1 MINETSIKEVKI
13 IEPRVFKD
21 ERGSFNE
28 VFSVRELKKYGIEF
42 NPVQENCAFSVKK
55 GTIRGI
61 HFQNE
66 PYAQAKLVR
75 CTKGVVNDYAIDLRK
90 KSPTYLKYVCVELSE
105 ENKKQLFIPKGFAH
119 AVINLVDNSEIEY
132 LVDNLYE
139 PTCDRS
145 INPCDE
151 TLNIEWGFSELVLS
165 EKDKNAPSLIDSDC
179 NFVYDNNIN
188 K

>member
-1 MINETSIKEVKI
+1 MIHDASIKEVKI
-13 IEPRVFKD
+13 IEPKVFCD

-28 VFSVRELKKYGIEF
+28 VFSIRELQKNGIEF
-42 NPVQENCAFSVKK
+42 KPVQENCAFSLRK
-55 GTIRGI
+55 GTVRGI
-61 HFQNE
+61 HFQND
-66 PYAQAKLVR
+66 PCAQAKLVR

-90 KSPTYLKYVCVELSE
+90 GSPTYLQYVCIELSA

-145 INPCDE
+145 VNPCDE
-151 TLNIEWGFSELVLS
+151 AINIEWGFDELILS
-165 EKDKNAPSLIDSDC
+165 EKDRKAPFLKDSDC
-179 NFVYDNNIN
+179 NFVYNNDVE
-188 K
+188 